1 MNKLTKYACILTT
14 LAGAVACSDGKKAQ
28 GDYAIIPLPQEVA
41 TQGSAPFLLKPST
54 PISYQEG
61 DAEMEQTA
69 RFLASYVKE
78 ATGYEP
84 KVITGNADKGIHL
97 SIASDIRNPEGYR
110 LLVSENGIEI
120 AGASNAGI
128 FYGVQ
133 TLRKSIPAVA
143 EGMDIELP
151 AASINDYPRFPYRGM
166 HLDVSRHFFP
176 VDSVK
181 KFIDI
186 LALHNMNRFHWHLTD
201 DQGWRIEIKKYPEL
215 TQIGAQRKET
225 VIGRNSGKYDGKPYG
240 EGMFY
245 TQDEIRDVIAYAQE
259 RFITI
264 IPEIDL
270 PGHQLAAITTYPDL
284 GCTGGPYE
292 VWTQWGVSDDVIC
305 AGNEKAMT
313 FLEDVLGEVI
323 DLFPSEYIHVG
334 GDEAGKSAWKKCPKC
349 QALMKEKG
357 MKNVDELQSYMI
369 HRAEEFLNSKD
380 RKLIGWDEI
389 LEGGLAPEATVMSW
403 RGEDGGIKSARMG
416 HDVVMTP
423 GNYMYLDFYQADPK
437 TQPYAIGGYTP
448 IKKVYSY
455 DPVPADSL
463 TAEEC
468 RHILGVQANTWTEY
482 IQTPEHL
489 EYMMFPRALAVA
501 EIGWTPQEL
510 RTWED
515 FKPRMNAH
523 ISKLQGMGIR
533 TFTLSDELEVTM
545 QVDTAGREI
554 EVILDAEK
562 YPAEIRYTTD
572 GSVPVASSA
581 LYAGPITV
589 QDSAHIKA
597 AIFRDGV
604 LQGTPTEKKVDYHR
618 AINKPI
624 HYNSKLYEGYMA
636 GGTNALLDGYRGG
649 LTYLDGRWQGYLD
662 DLDCVIDMEE
672 DTDIHKVSIR
682 FMQLIGPGVFQP
694 GQVELLTS
702 EDGENFISRGI
713 VPTTVPA
720 DDPDLLFQEYTF
732 DGNWKTRYIRLKAPR
747 ANPGFIF
754 ADEIVVW

>member
-1 MNKLTKYACILTT
+1 MNSLSKLALVLTFCT
-14 LAGAVACSDGKKAQ
+14 GMIACSGGKAVK
-28 GDYAIIPLPQEVA
+28 GDYGVVPLPQEV
-41 TQGSAPFLLKPST
+41 TLTNGNPFVLSPST
-54 PISYQEG
+54 KIFYPEG
-61 DAEMEQTA
+61 NDKMKKNAE
-69 RFLASYVKE
+69 FLASYIKE
-78 ATGYEP
+78 ITGYELATA
-84 KVITGNADKGIHL
+84 TGQPGKGISL
-97 SIASDIRNPEGYR
+97 VIDQSIQNPEGYQ
-110 LLVSENGIEI
+110 LTVSDNGIRI
-120 AGASNAGI
+120 AGSTDAGV
-128 FYGVQ
+128 FYGIQ
-133 TLRKSIPAVA
+133 TLRKSIPATA
-143 EGMDIELP
+143 QGMNVELP
-151 AASINDYPRFPYRGM
+151 AATINDYPRFAYRGM
-166 HLDVSRHFFP
+166 MLDVSRHFFP

-181 KFIDI
+181 TYLDI
-186 LALHNMNRFHWHLTD
+186 LALHNQNTFHWHLSD

-215 TQIGAQRKET
+215 TQIGSKRKET
-225 VIGRNSGKYDGKPYG
+225 VIGHNSGTYDGKEYG
-240 EGMFY
+240 GFY
-245 TQDEIRDVIAYAQE
+245 TQDQIRDVINYAAE
-259 RFITI
+259 RHITI
-264 IPEIDL
+264 IPEIDM
-270 PGHQLAAITTYPDL
+270 PGHQLAALATYPEL
-284 GCTGGPYE
+284 GCTGGPYD
-292 VWTQWGVSDDVIC
+292 VWGQWGVADDVIC
-305 AGNEKAMT
+305 AGNEKSMQ
-313 FLEDVLGEVI
+313 FLEDVLSEVI

-349 QALMKEKG
+349 QALMTEKG
-357 MKNVDELQSYMI
+357 MKSVDELQSYMI

-380 RKLIGWDEI
+380 RRLIGWDEI

-403 RGEDGGIKSARMG
+403 RGEDGGIKAARMG

-463 TAEEC
+463 TVEEC

-545 QVDTAGREI
+545 QVDTADRKI

-672 DTDIHKVSIR
+672 ETDIHKVSIR

>member
-1 MNKLTKYACILTT
+1 MLLPKQSRNYVTGLLLLI
-14 LAGAVACSDGKKAQ
+14 ACSPEEVRQ
-28 GDYAIIPLPQEVA
+28 VNLIP
-41 TQGSAPFLLKPST
+41 KP
-54 PISYQEG
+54 
-61 DAEMEQTA
+61 EQMTMTGGT
-69 RFLASYVKE
+69 FTVDSLALFGGQSSRNIKTVIDE
-78 ATGYEP
+78 AWSG
-84 KVITGNADKGIHL
+84 
-97 SIASDIRNPEGYR
+97 NPEGYQ
-110 LLVSENGIEI
+110 LDVTPGGIDLR
-120 AGASNAGI
+120 AGSPDGL
-128 FYGVQ
+128 FYGMQ
-133 TLRKSIPAVA
+133 TLRQLYAGGEVPCVSIR
-143 EGMDIELP
+143 D
-151 AASINDYPRFPYRGM
+151 NPRFGYRGL
-166 HLDVSRHFFP
+166 HLDVSRHFFSKEE
-176 VDSVK
+176 VMKLLDVMSFYK
-181 KFIDI
+181 
-186 LALHNMNRFHWHLTD
+186 LNTLHMHLTD
-201 DQGWRIEIKKYPEL
+201 AGGWRIEIDKYPKL
-215 TQIGAQRKET
+215 TSETAFRTESDWRKWWDGRDRKYLPEGTPGAYGGYYTKED
-225 VIGRNSGKYDGKPYG
+225 IR
-240 EGMFY
+240 
-245 TQDEIRDVIAYAQE
+245 EIVKHAASKHIN
-259 RFITI
+259 I
-264 IPEIDL
+264 IPEIEF
-270 PGHQLAAITTYPDL
+270 PGHSEEVLMAYPEL
-284 GCTGGPYE
+284 SCSGKPY
-292 VWTQWGVSDDVIC
+292 QNGDFCI
-305 AGNEKAMT
+305 GNEKSFT
-313 FLEDVLGEVI
+313 FMEDVLAEVI

-349 QALMKEKG
+349 QALMKKNG
-357 MKNVDELQSYMI
+357 MKSVDELQSYMI

-380 RKLIGWDEI
+380 RRLIGWDEI

-403 RGEDGGIKSARMG
+403 RGEDGGIKAARMG

-455 DPVPADSL
+455 NPVPADSL

-468 RHILGVQANTWTEY
+468 QHILGVQANTWTEY

-515 FKPRMNAH
+515 FKLRMNAH

-545 QVDTAGREI
+545 QVDTAGRKI

-672 DTDIHKVSIR
+672 ETDIHKVSIR

-732 DGNWKTRYIRLKAPR
+732 DGNWKARYVRLKAPR

>member
-1 MNKLTKYACILTT
+1 MLLPKQSHYCVTGL
-14 LAGAVACSDGKKAQ
+14 AVACSLLLVACSPKEVQ
-28 GDYAIIPLPQEVA
+28 QVNLIPKPERMTMTGGTFRVDSLALFGGRSSQSVKTVIDDA
-41 TQGSAPFLLKPST
+41 WSGS
-54 PISYQEG
+54 
-61 DAEMEQTA
+61 
-69 RFLASYVKE
+69 
-78 ATGYEP
+78 
-84 KVITGNADKGIHL
+84 
-97 SIASDIRNPEGYR
+97 PEGYQ
-110 LLVSENGIEI
+110 LDVTPKGIDLR
-120 AGASNAGI
+120 AGSSDGL
-128 FYGVQ
+128 FYGMQ
-133 TLRKSIPAVA
+133 TLRQLYSGGEVPCVSIQ
-143 EGMDIELP
+143 D
-151 AASINDYPRFPYRGM
+151 NPRFGYRGL
-166 HLDVSRHFFP
+166 HLDVSRHFFSKEE
-176 VDSVK
+176 VMKLLDVMSFYK
-181 KFIDI
+181 
-186 LALHNMNRFHWHLTD
+186 LNTLHMHLTD
-201 DQGWRIEIKKYPEL
+201 AGGWRIEIDKYPKL
-215 TQIGAQRKET
+215 TSETAFRTESDWRKWWDGRDRKYLPEGTPGAYGGYYAKED
-225 VIGRNSGKYDGKPYG
+225 IR
-240 EGMFY
+240 
-245 TQDEIRDVIAYAQE
+245 EIVKHAASKHIN
-259 RFITI
+259 I
-264 IPEIDL
+264 IPEIEF
-270 PGHQLAAITTYPDL
+270 PGHSEEVLMAYPEL
-284 GCTGGPYE
+284 SCSGKPYLN
-292 VWTQWGVSDDVIC
+292 GDFCI
-305 AGNEKAMT
+305 GNEQSFAFM
-313 FLEDVLGEVI
+313 EDVLAEVI
-323 DLFPSEYIHVG
+323 DLFPSEYIHIG
-334 GDEAGKSAWKKCPKC
+334 GDEAGKSAWKTCPKC
-349 QALMKEKG
+349 QGLMKKNG
-357 MKNVDELQSYMI
+357 MKSVDELQSYMI
-369 HRAEEFLNSKD
+369 HRAEEFLISKD

-455 DPVPADSL
+455 DPIPADSL

-523 ISKLQGMGIR
+523 ISRLQGMGVR

-545 QVDTAGREI
+545 QVDTAGRKI

-572 GSVPVASSA
+572 GSVPVASSV
-581 LYAGPITV
+581 LYTGPIVV

-597 AIFRDGV
+597 AIFRAGV

-636 GGTNALLDGYRGG
+636 GGMNALLDGYRGG

-662 DLDCVIDMEE
+662 NLDCVIDMEGE
-672 DTDIHKVSIR
+672 TDIHKVSIR

-702 EDGENFISRGI
+702 EDGENFISCGI
-713 VPTTVPA
+713 VPTTIPS
-720 DDPDLLFQEYTF
+720 DDPNLLFQEYTF
-732 DGNWKTRYIRLKAPR
+732 NGNWKARYVRLKAPR

>member
-1 MNKLTKYACILTT
+1 MLLPKQSRNYVTG
-14 LAGAVACSDGKKAQ
+14 LAAACSLLLIACSSEEVRQ
-28 GDYAIIPLPQEVA
+28 VNLIP
-41 TQGSAPFLLKPST
+41 KP
-54 PISYQEG
+54 
-61 DAEMEQTA
+61 EQMTMTGGT
-69 RFLASYVKE
+69 FTVDSLALFGGQSSRNIKTVIDE
-78 ATGYEP
+78 AWSG
-84 KVITGNADKGIHL
+84 
-97 SIASDIRNPEGYR
+97 NPEGYQ
-110 LLVSENGIEI
+110 LDVTPGGIDLR
-120 AGASNAGI
+120 AGSPDGL
-128 FYGVQ
+128 FYGMQ
-133 TLRKSIPAVA
+133 TLRQLYAGGEVPCVSIR
-143 EGMDIELP
+143 D
-151 AASINDYPRFPYRGM
+151 NPRFGYRGL
-166 HLDVSRHFFP
+166 HLDVSRHFFSKEE
-176 VDSVK
+176 VMKLLDVMSFYK
-181 KFIDI
+181 
-186 LALHNMNRFHWHLTD
+186 LNTLHMHLTD
-201 DQGWRIEIKKYPEL
+201 AGGWRIEIDKYPKL
-215 TQIGAQRKET
+215 TSETAFRTESDWRKWWDGRDRKYLPEGTPGAYGGYYTKED
-225 VIGRNSGKYDGKPYG
+225 IR
-240 EGMFY
+240 
-245 TQDEIRDVIAYAQE
+245 EIVKHAASKHIN
-259 RFITI
+259 I
-264 IPEIDL
+264 IPEIEF
-270 PGHQLAAITTYPDL
+270 PGHSEEVLMAYPEL
-284 GCTGGPYE
+284 SCSGKPY
-292 VWTQWGVSDDVIC
+292 QNGDFCI
-305 AGNEKAMT
+305 GNEKSFT
-313 FLEDVLGEVI
+313 FMEDVLAEVI

-357 MKNVDELQSYMI
+357 MKSVDELQSYMI
-369 HRAEEFLNSKD
+369 HRAEEFLISKE

-501 EIGWTPQEL
+501 EIGWTSQEL

-672 DTDIHKVSIR
+672 ETDIHKVSIR

>member
-1 MNKLTKYACILTT
+1 MLLPKQSRNYVTG
-14 LAGAVACSDGKKAQ
+14 LAAACSLLLIACSSEEVRQ
-28 GDYAIIPLPQEVA
+28 VNLIP
-41 TQGSAPFLLKPST
+41 KP
-54 PISYQEG
+54 
-61 DAEMEQTA
+61 EQMTMTGGT
-69 RFLASYVKE
+69 FTVDSLALFGGQSSRNIKTVIDE
-78 ATGYEP
+78 AWSG
-84 KVITGNADKGIHL
+84 
-97 SIASDIRNPEGYR
+97 NPEGYQ
-110 LLVSENGIEI
+110 LDVTPGGIDLR
-120 AGASNAGI
+120 AGSPDGL
-128 FYGVQ
+128 FYGMQ
-133 TLRKSIPAVA
+133 TLRQLYAGGEVPCVSIR
-143 EGMDIELP
+143 D
-151 AASINDYPRFPYRGM
+151 NPRFGYRGL
-166 HLDVSRHFFP
+166 HLDVSRHFFSKEE
-176 VDSVK
+176 VMKLLDVMSFYK
-181 KFIDI
+181 
-186 LALHNMNRFHWHLTD
+186 LNTLHMHLTD
-201 DQGWRIEIKKYPEL
+201 AGGWRIEIDKYPKL
-215 TQIGAQRKET
+215 TSETAFRTESDWRKWWDGRDRKYLPEGTPGAYGGYYTKED
-225 VIGRNSGKYDGKPYG
+225 IR
-240 EGMFY
+240 
-245 TQDEIRDVIAYAQE
+245 EIVKHAASKHIN
-259 RFITI
+259 I
-264 IPEIDL
+264 IPEIEF
-270 PGHQLAAITTYPDL
+270 PGHSEEVLMAYPEL
-284 GCTGGPYE
+284 SCSGKPY
-292 VWTQWGVSDDVIC
+292 QNGDFCI
-305 AGNEKAMT
+305 GNEKSFT
-313 FLEDVLGEVI
+313 FMEDVLAEVI

-349 QALMKEKG
+349 QALMTEKG
-357 MKNVDELQSYMI
+357 MKSVDELQSYMI

-380 RKLIGWDEI
+380 RRLIGWDEI

-403 RGEDGGIKSARMG
+403 RGEDGGIKAARMG

-463 TAEEC
+463 TVEEC

-624 HYNSKLYEGYMA
+624 HYNSKIYEGYMA

-672 DTDIHKVSIR
+672 ETDIHKVSIR

>member
-1 MNKLTKYACILTT
+1 MNSLSKLALV
-14 LAGAVACSDGKKAQ
+14 LAFCAGMIACSGGKAVK
-28 GDYAIIPLPQEVA
+28 GDYGVVPLPQEV
-41 TQGSAPFLLKPST
+41 TLTNGAPFVLSPST
-54 PISYQEG
+54 KISYPEG
-61 DAEMEQTA
+61 NDKMKRNA
-69 RFLASYVKE
+69 RFLASYIQE
-78 ATGYEP
+78 ITGYELATA
-84 KVITGNADKGIHL
+84 TGQPGKGISL
-97 SIASDIRNPEGYR
+97 VIDQSIQNPEGYQ
-110 LLVSENGIEI
+110 LSVSDNGIRI
-120 AGASNAGI
+120 AGSTDAGV
-128 FYGVQ
+128 FYGIQ
-133 TLRKSIPAVA
+133 TLRKSIPATA
-143 EGMDIELP
+143 QGMNVELP
-151 AASINDYPRFPYRGM
+151 AATINDYPRFAYRGM
-166 HLDVSRHFFP
+166 MLDVSRHFFP

-181 KFIDI
+181 TYLDI
-186 LALHNMNRFHWHLTD
+186 LALHNQNTFHWHLSD

-215 TQIGAQRKET
+215 TQIGSKRKET
-225 VIGRNSGKYDGKPYG
+225 VIGHNSGTYDGKEYG
-240 EGMFY
+240 GFY
-245 TQDEIRDVIAYAQE
+245 TQDQIRDVIDYAAE
-259 RFITI
+259 RHITI
-264 IPEIDL
+264 IPEIDM
-270 PGHQLAAITTYPDL
+270 PGHQLAALATYPEL
-284 GCTGGPYE
+284 GCTGGPYD
-292 VWTQWGVSDDVIC
+292 VWGQWGVADDVIC
-305 AGNEKAMT
+305 AGNEKSMQ
-313 FLEDVLGEVI
+313 FLEDVLSEVI

-448 IKKVYSY
+448 IKRAYSY
-455 DPVPADSL
+455 NPVPVDSL
-463 TAEEC
+463 TAEESK
-468 RHILGVQANTWTEY
+468 HILGVQANTWTEY
-482 IQTPEHL
+482 IKDEKHL

-501 EIGWTPQEL
+501 EIGWTPQED
-510 RTWED
+510 RSWED
-515 FKPRMNAH
+515 FKPRMNAN
-523 ISKLQGMGIR
+523 IPVLQRMGIN
-533 TFTLSDELEVTM
+533 TFTLSDEIETTM
-545 QVDTAGREI
+545 EVDTLRREI
-554 EVILDAEK
+554 KVMLDAEK

-572 GSVPVASSA
+572 GSIPAASSRV
-581 LYAGPITV
+581 YNGPIV
-589 QDSAHIKA
+589 VKDSADIKA
-597 AIFRDGV
+597 AIFRDGQ

-618 AINKPI
+618 GINKPI

-713 VPTTVPA
+713 VPTTVTA

-732 DGNWKTRYIRLKAPR
+732 DGNWKARYVRLKAPR

>member
-1 MNKLTKYACILTT
+1 MLLPKQSRNYVTG
-14 LAGAVACSDGKKAQ
+14 LAAACSLLLIACSPEEVRQ
-28 GDYAIIPLPQEVA
+28 VNLIP
-41 TQGSAPFLLKPST
+41 KP
-54 PISYQEG
+54 
-61 DAEMEQTA
+61 EQMTMTGGT
-69 RFLASYVKE
+69 FTVDSLALFGGQSSRNIKTVIDE
-78 ATGYEP
+78 AWSG
-84 KVITGNADKGIHL
+84 
-97 SIASDIRNPEGYR
+97 NPEGYQ
-110 LLVSENGIEI
+110 LDVTPGGIDLR
-120 AGASNAGI
+120 AGSPDGL
-128 FYGVQ
+128 FYGMQ
-133 TLRKSIPAVA
+133 TLRQLYAGGEVPCVSIR
-143 EGMDIELP
+143 D
-151 AASINDYPRFPYRGM
+151 NPRFGYRGL
-166 HLDVSRHFFP
+166 HLDVSRHFFSKEE
-176 VDSVK
+176 VMKLLDVMSFYK
-181 KFIDI
+181 
-186 LALHNMNRFHWHLTD
+186 LNTLHMHLTD
-201 DQGWRIEIKKYPEL
+201 AGGWRIEIDKYPKL
-215 TQIGAQRKET
+215 TSETAFRTESDWRKWWDGRDRKYLPEGTPGAYGGYYTKED
-225 VIGRNSGKYDGKPYG
+225 IR
-240 EGMFY
+240 
-245 TQDEIRDVIAYAQE
+245 EIVKHAASKHIN
-259 RFITI
+259 I
-264 IPEIDL
+264 IPEIEF
-270 PGHQLAAITTYPDL
+270 PGHSEEVLMAYPEL
-284 GCTGGPYE
+284 SCSGKPY
-292 VWTQWGVSDDVIC
+292 QNGDFCI
-305 AGNEKAMT
+305 GNELSFT
-313 FLEDVLGEVI
+313 FMEDVLAEVI

-416 HDVVMTP
+416 HGVVMTP

-463 TAEEC
+463 TVEEC

-501 EIGWTPQEL
+501 EIGWTSQEL

-604 LQGTPTEKKVDYHR
+604 LQGTRTEKKVDYHR

-672 DTDIHKVSIR
+672 ETDIHKVSIR

>member
-1 MNKLTKYACILTT
+1 MLLPKQSYNCVTGL
-14 LAGAVACSDGKKAQ
+14 AVACSLLLVACSPKEVQ
-28 GDYAIIPLPQEVA
+28 QVNLIPKPERMTMTGGTFRVDSLALFGGRSSQSVKTVIDDA
-41 TQGSAPFLLKPST
+41 WSGS
-54 PISYQEG
+54 
-61 DAEMEQTA
+61 
-69 RFLASYVKE
+69 
-78 ATGYEP
+78 
-84 KVITGNADKGIHL
+84 
-97 SIASDIRNPEGYR
+97 PEGYQ
-110 LLVSENGIEI
+110 LDVTPKGIDLR
-120 AGASNAGI
+120 AGSSDGL
-128 FYGVQ
+128 FYGMQ
-133 TLRKSIPAVA
+133 TLRQLYSGGEVPCVSIQ
-143 EGMDIELP
+143 D
-151 AASINDYPRFPYRGM
+151 NPRFGYRGL
-166 HLDVSRHFFP
+166 HLDVSRHFFSKEE
-176 VDSVK
+176 VMKLLDMMSFYK
-181 KFIDI
+181 
-186 LALHNMNRFHWHLTD
+186 LNTLHMHLTD
-201 DQGWRIEIKKYPEL
+201 AGGWRIEIDKYPKL
-215 TQIGAQRKET
+215 TSETAFRTESDWRKWWDGRDRKYLPEGTPGAYGGYYTKED
-225 VIGRNSGKYDGKPYG
+225 IR
-240 EGMFY
+240 
-245 TQDEIRDVIAYAQE
+245 EIVKHAASKHIN
-259 RFITI
+259 I
-264 IPEIDL
+264 IPEIEF
-270 PGHQLAAITTYPDL
+270 PGHSEEVLMAYPEL
-284 GCTGGPYE
+284 SCSGKPYLN
-292 VWTQWGVSDDVIC
+292 GDFCI
-305 AGNEKAMT
+305 GNEQSFAFM
-313 FLEDVLGEVI
+313 EDVLAEVI
-323 DLFPSEYIHVG
+323 DLFPSEYIHIG
-334 GDEAGKSAWKKCPKC
+334 GDEAGKSAWKTCPKC
-349 QALMKEKG
+349 QVLMKKNG
-357 MKNVDELQSYMI
+357 MKSVDELQSYMI
-369 HRAEEFLNSKD
+369 HRAEEFLISKD

-416 HDVVMTP
+416 HDVVMMP

-455 DPVPADSL
+455 DPIPADSL

-523 ISKLQGMGIR
+523 ISRLQGMGVR

-545 QVDTAGREI
+545 QVDTAGRKI

-572 GSVPVASSA
+572 GSVPVASSV
-581 LYAGPITV
+581 LYTGPIVV

-597 AIFRDGV
+597 AIFRAGV

-636 GGTNALLDGYRGG
+636 GGMNALLDGYRGG

-662 DLDCVIDMEE
+662 NLDCVIDMEGE
-672 DTDIHKVSIR
+672 ADIHKVSIR

-702 EDGENFISRGI
+702 EDGENFISCGI
-713 VPTTVPA
+713 VPTTILS
-720 DDPDLLFQEYTF
+720 DDPNLLFQEYTF
-732 DGNWKTRYIRLKAPR
+732 NGNWKARYVRLKAPR

>member
-1 MNKLTKYACILTT
+1 MLLPKQSRNYVTG
-14 LAGAVACSDGKKAQ
+14 LAAACSLLLIACSPEEVRQ
-28 GDYAIIPLPQEVA
+28 VNLIP
-41 TQGSAPFLLKPST
+41 KP
-54 PISYQEG
+54 
-61 DAEMEQTA
+61 EQMTMTGGT
-69 RFLASYVKE
+69 FTVDSLALFGGQSSRNIKTVIDE
-78 ATGYEP
+78 AWSG
-84 KVITGNADKGIHL
+84 
-97 SIASDIRNPEGYR
+97 NPEGYQ
-110 LLVSENGIEI
+110 LDVTPGGIDLR
-120 AGASNAGI
+120 AGSPDGL
-128 FYGVQ
+128 FYGMQ
-133 TLRKSIPAVA
+133 TLRQLYAGGEVPCVSIR
-143 EGMDIELP
+143 D
-151 AASINDYPRFPYRGM
+151 NPRFGYRGL
-166 HLDVSRHFFP
+166 HLDVSRHFFSKEE
-176 VDSVK
+176 VMKLLDVMSFYK
-181 KFIDI
+181 
-186 LALHNMNRFHWHLTD
+186 LNTLHMHLTD
-201 DQGWRIEIKKYPEL
+201 AGGWRIEIDKYPKL
-215 TQIGAQRKET
+215 TSETAFRTESDWRKWWDGRDRKYLPEGTPGAYGGYYTKED
-225 VIGRNSGKYDGKPYG
+225 IR
-240 EGMFY
+240 
-245 TQDEIRDVIAYAQE
+245 EIVKHAASKHIN
-259 RFITI
+259 I
-264 IPEIDL
+264 IPEIEF
-270 PGHQLAAITTYPDL
+270 PGHSEEVLMAYPEL
-284 GCTGGPYE
+284 SCSGKPY
-292 VWTQWGVSDDVIC
+292 QNGDFCI
-305 AGNEKAMT
+305 GNELSFT
-313 FLEDVLGEVI
+313 FMEDVLAEVI

-463 TAEEC
+463 TVEEC

-501 EIGWTPQEL
+501 EIGWTSQEL

-624 HYNSKLYEGYMA
+624 HYNSTLYEGYMA

-672 DTDIHKVSIR
+672 ETDIHKVSIR

>member
-1 MNKLTKYACILTT
+1 MLLPKQSRNCVTG
-14 LAGAVACSDGKKAQ
+14 LAAACSLLLIACSPEEVRQ
-28 GDYAIIPLPQEVA
+28 VNLIP
-41 TQGSAPFLLKPST
+41 KP
-54 PISYQEG
+54 
-61 DAEMEQTA
+61 EQMTMTGGT
-69 RFLASYVKE
+69 FTVDSLALFGGQSSRNIKTVIDE
-78 ATGYEP
+78 AWSG
-84 KVITGNADKGIHL
+84 
-97 SIASDIRNPEGYR
+97 NPEGYQ
-110 LLVSENGIEI
+110 LDVTPGGIDLR
-120 AGASNAGI
+120 AGSPDGL
-128 FYGVQ
+128 FYGMQ
-133 TLRKSIPAVA
+133 TLRQLYAGGEVPCVSIR
-143 EGMDIELP
+143 D
-151 AASINDYPRFPYRGM
+151 NPRFGYRGL
-166 HLDVSRHFFP
+166 HLDVSRHFFSKEE
-176 VDSVK
+176 VMKLLDVMSFYK
-181 KFIDI
+181 
-186 LALHNMNRFHWHLTD
+186 LNTLHMHLTD
-201 DQGWRIEIKKYPEL
+201 AGGWRIEIDKYPKL
-215 TQIGAQRKET
+215 TSETAFRTESDWRKWWDGRDRKYLPEGTPGAYGGYYTKED
-225 VIGRNSGKYDGKPYG
+225 IR
-240 EGMFY
+240 
-245 TQDEIRDVIAYAQE
+245 EIVKHAASKHIN
-259 RFITI
+259 I
-264 IPEIDL
+264 IPEIEF
-270 PGHQLAAITTYPDL
+270 PGHSEEVLMAYPEL
-284 GCTGGPYE
+284 SCSGKPY
-292 VWTQWGVSDDVIC
+292 QNGDFCI
-305 AGNEKAMT
+305 GNELSFT
-313 FLEDVLGEVI
+313 FMEDVLAEGI

-463 TAEEC
+463 TVEEC

-501 EIGWTPQEL
+501 EIGWTSQEL

-672 DTDIHKVSIR
+672 ETDIHKVSIR

>member
-1 MNKLTKYACILTT
+1 MLLPKQSRNYVTG
-14 LAGAVACSDGKKAQ
+14 LAAACSLLLIACSPEEVRQ
-28 GDYAIIPLPQEVA
+28 VNLIP
-41 TQGSAPFLLKPST
+41 KP
-54 PISYQEG
+54 
-61 DAEMEQTA
+61 EQMTMTGGT
-69 RFLASYVKE
+69 FTVDSLALFGGQSSRNIKTVIDE
-78 ATGYEP
+78 AWSG
-84 KVITGNADKGIHL
+84 
-97 SIASDIRNPEGYR
+97 NPEGYQ
-110 LLVSENGIEI
+110 LDVTPGGIDLR
-120 AGASNAGI
+120 AGSPDGL
-128 FYGVQ
+128 FYGMQ
-133 TLRKSIPAVA
+133 TLRQLYAGGEVPCVSIR
-143 EGMDIELP
+143 D
-151 AASINDYPRFPYRGM
+151 NPRFGYRGL
-166 HLDVSRHFFP
+166 HLDVSRHFFSKEE
-176 VDSVK
+176 VMKLLDVMSFYK
-181 KFIDI
+181 
-186 LALHNMNRFHWHLTD
+186 LNTLHMHLTD
-201 DQGWRIEIKKYPEL
+201 AGGWRIEIDKYPKL
-215 TQIGAQRKET
+215 TSETAFRTESDWRKWWDGRDRKYLPEGTPGAYGGYYTKED
-225 VIGRNSGKYDGKPYG
+225 IR
-240 EGMFY
+240 
-245 TQDEIRDVIAYAQE
+245 EIVKHAASKHIN
-259 RFITI
+259 I
-264 IPEIDL
+264 IPEIEF
-270 PGHQLAAITTYPDL
+270 PGHSEEVLMAYPEL
-284 GCTGGPYE
+284 SCSGKPY
-292 VWTQWGVSDDVIC
+292 QNGDFCI
-305 AGNEKAMT
+305 GNEKSFT
-313 FLEDVLGEVI
+313 FMEDVLAEVI

-349 QALMKEKG
+349 QALMTEKG
-357 MKNVDELQSYMI
+357 MKSVDELQSYMI

-380 RKLIGWDEI
+380 RRLIGWDEI

-403 RGEDGGIKSARMG
+403 RGEDGGIKAARMG

-463 TAEEC
+463 TVEEC

-672 DTDIHKVSIR
+672 ETDIHKVSIR

>member
-1 MNKLTKYACILTT
+1 MLLPKQSRNCVTG
-14 LAGAVACSDGKKAQ
+14 LAAACSLLLIACSPEEVRQ
-28 GDYAIIPLPQEVA
+28 VNLIP
-41 TQGSAPFLLKPST
+41 KP
-54 PISYQEG
+54 
-61 DAEMEQTA
+61 EQMTMTGGT
-69 RFLASYVKE
+69 FTVDSLALFGGQSSRNIKTVIDE
-78 ATGYEP
+78 AWSG
-84 KVITGNADKGIHL
+84 
-97 SIASDIRNPEGYR
+97 NPEGYQ
-110 LLVSENGIEI
+110 LDVTPGGIDLR
-120 AGASNAGI
+120 AGSPDGL
-128 FYGVQ
+128 FYGMQ
-133 TLRKSIPAVA
+133 TLRQLYAGGEVPCVSIR
-143 EGMDIELP
+143 D
-151 AASINDYPRFPYRGM
+151 NPRFGYRGL
-166 HLDVSRHFFP
+166 HLDVSRHFFSKEE
-176 VDSVK
+176 VMKLLDVMSFYK
-181 KFIDI
+181 
-186 LALHNMNRFHWHLTD
+186 LNTLHMHLTD
-201 DQGWRIEIKKYPEL
+201 AGGWRIEIDKYPKL
-215 TQIGAQRKET
+215 TSETAFRTESDWRKWWDGRDRKYLPEGTPGAYGGYYTKED
-225 VIGRNSGKYDGKPYG
+225 IR
-240 EGMFY
+240 
-245 TQDEIRDVIAYAQE
+245 EIVKHAASKHIN
-259 RFITI
+259 I
-264 IPEIDL
+264 IPEIEF
-270 PGHQLAAITTYPDL
+270 PGHSEEVLMAYPEL
-284 GCTGGPYE
+284 SCSGKPY
-292 VWTQWGVSDDVIC
+292 QNGDFCI
-305 AGNEKAMT
+305 GNELSFT
-313 FLEDVLGEVI
+313 FMEDVLAEVI

-463 TAEEC
+463 TVEEC

-501 EIGWTPQEL
+501 EIGWTSQEL

-604 LQGTPTEKKVDYHR
+604 LQGTRTEKKVDYHR

-672 DTDIHKVSIR
+672 ETDIHKVSIR

>member
-1 MNKLTKYACILTT
+1 MLLPKQSRNYVTG
-14 LAGAVACSDGKKAQ
+14 LAAACSLLLIACSPEEVRQ
-28 GDYAIIPLPQEVA
+28 VNLIP
-41 TQGSAPFLLKPST
+41 KP
-54 PISYQEG
+54 
-61 DAEMEQTA
+61 EQMTMTGGT
-69 RFLASYVKE
+69 FTVDSLALFGGQSSRNIKTVIDE
-78 ATGYEP
+78 AWSG
-84 KVITGNADKGIHL
+84 
-97 SIASDIRNPEGYR
+97 NPEGYQ
-110 LLVSENGIEI
+110 LDVTPGGIDLR
-120 AGASNAGI
+120 AGSPDGL
-128 FYGVQ
+128 FYGMQ
-133 TLRKSIPAVA
+133 TLRQLYAGGEVPCVSIR
-143 EGMDIELP
+143 D
-151 AASINDYPRFPYRGM
+151 NPRFGYRGL
-166 HLDVSRHFFP
+166 HLDVSRHFFSKEE
-176 VDSVK
+176 VMKLLDVMSFYK
-181 KFIDI
+181 
-186 LALHNMNRFHWHLTD
+186 LNTLHMHLTD
-201 DQGWRIEIKKYPEL
+201 AGGWRIEIDKYPKL
-215 TQIGAQRKET
+215 TSETAFRTESDWRKWWDGRDRKYLPEGTPGAYGGYYTKED
-225 VIGRNSGKYDGKPYG
+225 IR
-240 EGMFY
+240 
-245 TQDEIRDVIAYAQE
+245 EIVKHAASKHIN
-259 RFITI
+259 I
-264 IPEIDL
+264 IPEIEF
-270 PGHQLAAITTYPDL
+270 PGHSEEVLMAYPEL
-284 GCTGGPYE
+284 SCSGKPY
-292 VWTQWGVSDDVIC
+292 QNGDFCI
-305 AGNEKAMT
+305 GNELSFT
-313 FLEDVLGEVI
+313 FMEDVLAEVI

-463 TAEEC
+463 TVEEC

-501 EIGWTPQEL
+501 EIGWTSQEL

-562 YPAEIRYTTD
+562 YPAEIRYATD

-672 DTDIHKVSIR
+672 ETDIHKVSIR

>member
-1 MNKLTKYACILTT
+1 MLLPKQSHNCVTGL
-14 LAGAVACSDGKKAQ
+14 AVACSLLLVACSPKEVQ
-28 GDYAIIPLPQEVA
+28 QVNLIPKPERMTMTGGTFRVDSLALFGGRSSQSVKTVIDDA
-41 TQGSAPFLLKPST
+41 WSGS
-54 PISYQEG
+54 
-61 DAEMEQTA
+61 
-69 RFLASYVKE
+69 
-78 ATGYEP
+78 
-84 KVITGNADKGIHL
+84 
-97 SIASDIRNPEGYR
+97 PEGYQ
-110 LLVSENGIEI
+110 LDVTPKGIDLR
-120 AGASNAGI
+120 AGSSDGL
-128 FYGVQ
+128 FYGMQ
-133 TLRKSIPAVA
+133 TLRQLYSGGEVPCVSIQ
-143 EGMDIELP
+143 D
-151 AASINDYPRFPYRGM
+151 NPRFGYRGL
-166 HLDVSRHFFP
+166 HLDVSRHFFSKEE
-176 VDSVK
+176 VMKLLDVMSFYK
-181 KFIDI
+181 
-186 LALHNMNRFHWHLTD
+186 LNTLHMHLTD
-201 DQGWRIEIKKYPEL
+201 AGGWRIEIDKYPKL
-215 TQIGAQRKET
+215 TSETAFRTESDWRKWWDGRDRKYLPEGTPGAYGGYYTKED
-225 VIGRNSGKYDGKPYG
+225 IR
-240 EGMFY
+240 
-245 TQDEIRDVIAYAQE
+245 EIVKHAASKHIN
-259 RFITI
+259 I
-264 IPEIDL
+264 IPEIEF
-270 PGHQLAAITTYPDL
+270 PGHSEEVLMAYPEL
-284 GCTGGPYE
+284 SCSGKPYLN
-292 VWTQWGVSDDVIC
+292 GDFCI
-305 AGNEKAMT
+305 GNEQSFAFM
-313 FLEDVLGEVI
+313 EDVLAEVI
-323 DLFPSEYIHVG
+323 DLFPSEYIHIG
-334 GDEAGKSAWKKCPKC
+334 GDEAGKSAWKTCPKC
-349 QALMKEKG
+349 QGVMKKNG
-357 MKNVDELQSYMI
+357 MKSVDELQSYMI
-369 HRAEEFLNSKD
+369 HRAEEFLISKD

-455 DPVPADSL
+455 DPIPADSL

-523 ISKLQGMGIR
+523 ISRLQGMGVR

>member
-1 MNKLTKYACILTT
+1 MLLPKQSRNYVTG
-14 LAGAVACSDGKKAQ
+14 LAAACSLLLIACSSEEVRQ
-28 GDYAIIPLPQEVA
+28 VNLIP
-41 TQGSAPFLLKPST
+41 KP
-54 PISYQEG
+54 
-61 DAEMEQTA
+61 EQMTMTGGT
-69 RFLASYVKE
+69 FTVDSLALFGGQSSRNIKTVIDE
-78 ATGYEP
+78 AWSG
-84 KVITGNADKGIHL
+84 
-97 SIASDIRNPEGYR
+97 NPEGYQ
-110 LLVSENGIEI
+110 LDVTPGGIDLR
-120 AGASNAGI
+120 AGSPDGL
-128 FYGVQ
+128 FYGMQ
-133 TLRKSIPAVA
+133 TLRQLYAGGEVPCVSIR
-143 EGMDIELP
+143 D
-151 AASINDYPRFPYRGM
+151 NPRFGYRGL
-166 HLDVSRHFFP
+166 HLDVSRHFFSKEE
-176 VDSVK
+176 VMKLLDVMSFYK
-181 KFIDI
+181 
-186 LALHNMNRFHWHLTD
+186 LNTLHMHLTD
-201 DQGWRIEIKKYPEL
+201 AGGWRIEIDKYPKL
-215 TQIGAQRKET
+215 TSETAFRTESDWRKWWDGRDRKYLPEGTPGAYGGYYTKED
-225 VIGRNSGKYDGKPYG
+225 IR
-240 EGMFY
+240 
-245 TQDEIRDVIAYAQE
+245 EIVKHAASKHIN
-259 RFITI
+259 I
-264 IPEIDL
+264 IPEIEF
-270 PGHQLAAITTYPDL
+270 PGHSEEVLMAYPEL
-284 GCTGGPYE
+284 SCSGKPY
-292 VWTQWGVSDDVIC
+292 QNGDFCI
-305 AGNEKAMT
+305 GNEKSFT
-313 FLEDVLGEVI
+313 FMEDVLAEVI

-349 QALMKEKG
+349 QALMTEKG
-357 MKNVDELQSYMI
+357 MKSVDEFQSYMI

-380 RKLIGWDEI
+380 RRLIGWDEI

-403 RGEDGGIKSARMG
+403 RGEDGGIKAARMG

-463 TAEEC
+463 TVEEC

-672 DTDIHKVSIR
+672 ETDIHKVSIR

>member
-1 MNKLTKYACILTT
+1 MLLPKQSRNYVTG
-14 LAGAVACSDGKKAQ
+14 LAAACSLLLIACSPEEVRQ
-28 GDYAIIPLPQEVA
+28 VNLIP
-41 TQGSAPFLLKPST
+41 KP
-54 PISYQEG
+54 
-61 DAEMEQTA
+61 EQMTMTGGT
-69 RFLASYVKE
+69 FTVDSLALFGGQSSRNIKTVIDE
-78 ATGYEP
+78 AWSG
-84 KVITGNADKGIHL
+84 
-97 SIASDIRNPEGYR
+97 NPEGYQ
-110 LLVSENGIEI
+110 LDVTPGGIDLR
-120 AGASNAGI
+120 AGSPDGL
-128 FYGVQ
+128 FYGMQ
-133 TLRKSIPAVA
+133 TLRQLYAGGEVPCVSIR
-143 EGMDIELP
+143 D
-151 AASINDYPRFPYRGM
+151 NPRFGYRGL
-166 HLDVSRHFFP
+166 HLDVSRHFFSKEE
-176 VDSVK
+176 VMKLLDVMSFYK
-181 KFIDI
+181 
-186 LALHNMNRFHWHLTD
+186 LNTLHMHLTD
-201 DQGWRIEIKKYPEL
+201 AGGWRIEIDKYPKL
-215 TQIGAQRKET
+215 TSETAFRTESDWRKWWDGRDRKYLPEGTPGAYGGYYTKED
-225 VIGRNSGKYDGKPYG
+225 IR
-240 EGMFY
+240 
-245 TQDEIRDVIAYAQE
+245 EIVKHAASKHIN
-259 RFITI
+259 I
-264 IPEIDL
+264 IPEIEF
-270 PGHQLAAITTYPDL
+270 PGHSEEVLMAYPEL
-284 GCTGGPYE
+284 SCSGKPY
-292 VWTQWGVSDDVIC
+292 QNGDFCI
-305 AGNEKAMT
+305 GNELSFT
-313 FLEDVLGEVI
+313 FMEDVLAEVI

-455 DPVPADSL
+455 DPVLADSL
-463 TAEEC
+463 TVEEC

-501 EIGWTPQEL
+501 EIGWTSQEL

-672 DTDIHKVSIR
+672 ETDIHKVSIR

>member
-1 MNKLTKYACILTT
+1 MLLPKQSRNYVTG
-14 LAGAVACSDGKKAQ
+14 LAAACSLLLIACSPEEVRQ
-28 GDYAIIPLPQEVA
+28 VNLIP
-41 TQGSAPFLLKPST
+41 KP
-54 PISYQEG
+54 
-61 DAEMEQTA
+61 EQMTMTGGT
-69 RFLASYVKE
+69 FTVDSLALFGGQSSRNIKTVIDE
-78 ATGYEP
+78 AWSG
-84 KVITGNADKGIHL
+84 
-97 SIASDIRNPEGYR
+97 NPEGYQ
-110 LLVSENGIEI
+110 LDVTPGGIDLR
-120 AGASNAGI
+120 AGSPDGL
-128 FYGVQ
+128 FYGMQ
-133 TLRKSIPAVA
+133 TLRQLYAGGEVPCVSIR
-143 EGMDIELP
+143 D
-151 AASINDYPRFPYRGM
+151 NPRFGYRGL
-166 HLDVSRHFFP
+166 HLDVSRHFFSKEE
-176 VDSVK
+176 VMKLLDVMSFYK
-181 KFIDI
+181 
-186 LALHNMNRFHWHLTD
+186 LNTLHMHLTD
-201 DQGWRIEIKKYPEL
+201 AGGWRIEIDKYPKL
-215 TQIGAQRKET
+215 TSETAFRTESDWRKWWDGRDRKYLPEGTPGAYGGYYTKED
-225 VIGRNSGKYDGKPYG
+225 IR
-240 EGMFY
+240 
-245 TQDEIRDVIAYAQE
+245 EIVKHAASKHIN
-259 RFITI
+259 I
-264 IPEIDL
+264 IPEIEF
-270 PGHQLAAITTYPDL
+270 PGHSEEVLMAYPEL
-284 GCTGGPYE
+284 SCSGKPY
-292 VWTQWGVSDDVIC
+292 QNGDFCI
-305 AGNEKAMT
+305 GNELSFT
-313 FLEDVLGEVI
+313 FMEDVLAEVI

-349 QALMKEKG
+349 QALMTEKG
-357 MKNVDELQSYMI
+357 MKSVDELQSYMI

-380 RKLIGWDEI
+380 RRLIGWDEI

-403 RGEDGGIKSARMG
+403 RGEDGGIKAARMG

-463 TAEEC
+463 TVEEC

-501 EIGWTPQEL
+501 EIGWTSQEL

-672 DTDIHKVSIR
+672 ETDIHKVSIR

>member
-1 MNKLTKYACILTT
+1 MLLPKQSRNYVTG
-14 LAGAVACSDGKKAQ
+14 LAAACSLLLIACSPEEVRQ
-28 GDYAIIPLPQEVA
+28 VNLIP
-41 TQGSAPFLLKPST
+41 KP
-54 PISYQEG
+54 
-61 DAEMEQTA
+61 EQMTMTGGT
-69 RFLASYVKE
+69 FTVDSLALFGGQSSRNIKTVIDE
-78 ATGYEP
+78 AWSG
-84 KVITGNADKGIHL
+84 
-97 SIASDIRNPEGYR
+97 NPEGYQ
-110 LLVSENGIEI
+110 LDVTPGGIDLR
-120 AGASNAGI
+120 AGSPDGL
-128 FYGVQ
+128 FYGMQ
-133 TLRKSIPAVA
+133 TLRQLYAGGEVPCVSIR
-143 EGMDIELP
+143 D
-151 AASINDYPRFPYRGM
+151 NPRFGYRGL
-166 HLDVSRHFFP
+166 HLDVSRHFFSKEE
-176 VDSVK
+176 VMKLLDVMSFYK
-181 KFIDI
+181 
-186 LALHNMNRFHWHLTD
+186 LNTLHMHLTD
-201 DQGWRIEIKKYPEL
+201 AGGWRIEIDKYPKL
-215 TQIGAQRKET
+215 TSETAFRTESDWRKWWDGRDRKYLPEGTPGAYGGYYTKED
-225 VIGRNSGKYDGKPYG
+225 IR
-240 EGMFY
+240 
-245 TQDEIRDVIAYAQE
+245 EIVKHAASKHIN
-259 RFITI
+259 I
-264 IPEIDL
+264 IPEIEF
-270 PGHQLAAITTYPDL
+270 PGHSEEVLMAYPEL
-284 GCTGGPYE
+284 SCSGKPY
-292 VWTQWGVSDDVIC
+292 QNGDFCI
-305 AGNEKAMT
+305 GNEKSFT
-313 FLEDVLGEVI
+313 FMEDVLAEVI

-463 TAEEC
+463 TVEEC

-501 EIGWTPQEL
+501 EIGWTSQEL

-672 DTDIHKVSIR
+672 ETDIHKVSIR

>member
-1 MNKLTKYACILTT
+1 MLLPKQSRNYVTG
-14 LAGAVACSDGKKAQ
+14 LAAACSLLLIACSSEEVRQ
-28 GDYAIIPLPQEVA
+28 VNLIP
-41 TQGSAPFLLKPST
+41 KP
-54 PISYQEG
+54 
-61 DAEMEQTA
+61 EQMTMTGGT
-69 RFLASYVKE
+69 FTVDSLALFGGQSSRNIKTVIDE
-78 ATGYEP
+78 AWSG
-84 KVITGNADKGIHL
+84 
-97 SIASDIRNPEGYR
+97 NPEGYQ
-110 LLVSENGIEI
+110 LDVTPGGIDLR
-120 AGASNAGI
+120 AGSPDGL
-128 FYGVQ
+128 FYGMQ
-133 TLRKSIPAVA
+133 TLRQLYAGGEVPCVSIR
-143 EGMDIELP
+143 D
-151 AASINDYPRFPYRGM
+151 NPRFGYRGL
-166 HLDVSRHFFP
+166 HLDVSRHFFSKEE
-176 VDSVK
+176 VMKLLDVMSFYK
-181 KFIDI
+181 
-186 LALHNMNRFHWHLTD
+186 LNTLHMHLTD
-201 DQGWRIEIKKYPEL
+201 AGGWRIEIDKYPKL
-215 TQIGAQRKET
+215 TSETAFRTESDWRKWWDGRDRKYLPEGTPGAYGGYYTKED
-225 VIGRNSGKYDGKPYG
+225 IR
-240 EGMFY
+240 
-245 TQDEIRDVIAYAQE
+245 EIVKHAASKHIN
-259 RFITI
+259 I
-264 IPEIDL
+264 IPEIEF
-270 PGHQLAAITTYPDL
+270 PGHSEEVLMAYPEL
-284 GCTGGPYE
+284 SCSGKPY
-292 VWTQWGVSDDVIC
+292 QNGDFCI
-305 AGNEKAMT
+305 GNEKSFT
-313 FLEDVLGEVI
+313 FMEDVLAEVI

-349 QALMKEKG
+349 QALMTEKG
-357 MKNVDELQSYMI
+357 MKSVDELQSYMI

-380 RKLIGWDEI
+380 RRLIGWEEI

-403 RGEDGGIKSARMG
+403 RGEDGGIKAARMG

-463 TAEEC
+463 TVEEC

-672 DTDIHKVSIR
+672 ETDIHKVSIR

>member
-1 MNKLTKYACILTT
+1 MNSLSKLALVLTFCT
-14 LAGAVACSDGKKAQ
+14 GMIACSGGKAVK
-28 GDYAIIPLPQEVA
+28 GDYGVVPLPQEV
-41 TQGSAPFLLKPST
+41 TLTNGNPFVLSPST
-54 PISYQEG
+54 KIFYPEG
-61 DAEMEQTA
+61 NDKMKKNAE
-69 RFLASYVKE
+69 FLASYIKE
-78 ATGYEP
+78 ITGYELATA
-84 KVITGNADKGIHL
+84 TGQPGKGISL
-97 SIASDIRNPEGYR
+97 VIDQSIQNPEGYQ
-110 LLVSENGIEI
+110 LTVSDNGIRI
-120 AGASNAGI
+120 AGSTDAGV
-128 FYGVQ
+128 FYGIQ
-133 TLRKSIPAVA
+133 TLRKSIPATA
-143 EGMDIELP
+143 QGMNVELP
-151 AASINDYPRFPYRGM
+151 AATINDYPRFAYRGM
-166 HLDVSRHFFP
+166 MLDVSRHFFP

-181 KFIDI
+181 TYLDI
-186 LALHNMNRFHWHLTD
+186 LALHNQNTFHWHLSD

-215 TQIGAQRKET
+215 TQIGSKRKET
-225 VIGRNSGKYDGKPYG
+225 VIGHNSGTYDGKEYG
-240 EGMFY
+240 GFY
-245 TQDEIRDVIAYAQE
+245 TQDQIRDVINYAAE
-259 RFITI
+259 RHITI
-264 IPEIDL
+264 IPEIDM
-270 PGHQLAAITTYPDL
+270 PGHQLAALATYPEL
-284 GCTGGPYE
+284 GCTGGPYD
-292 VWTQWGVSDDVIC
+292 VWGQWGVADDVIC
-305 AGNEKAMT
+305 AGNEKSMQ
-313 FLEDVLGEVI
+313 FLEDVLSEVI

-515 FKPRMNAH
+515 FKPRMNNH
-523 ISKLQGMGIR
+523 ISKLHRMGINA
-533 TFTLSDELEVTM
+533 FTLSDELEVTM
-545 QVDTAGREI
+545 LVDTVEKQI
-554 EVILDAEK
+554 EVVLDAEK

-672 DTDIHKVSIR
+672 ETDIHKVSIR

>member
-1 MNKLTKYACILTT
+1 MLLPKQSRNYVTG
-14 LAGAVACSDGKKAQ
+14 LAAACSLLLIACSPEEVRQ
-28 GDYAIIPLPQEVA
+28 VNLIP
-41 TQGSAPFLLKPST
+41 KP
-54 PISYQEG
+54 
-61 DAEMEQTA
+61 EQMTMTGGT
-69 RFLASYVKE
+69 FTVDSLALFGGQSSRNIKTVIDE
-78 ATGYEP
+78 AWSG
-84 KVITGNADKGIHL
+84 
-97 SIASDIRNPEGYR
+97 NPEGYQ
-110 LLVSENGIEI
+110 LDVTPGGIDLR
-120 AGASNAGI
+120 AGSPDGL
-128 FYGVQ
+128 FYGMQ
-133 TLRKSIPAVA
+133 TLRQLYAGGEVPCVSIR
-143 EGMDIELP
+143 D
-151 AASINDYPRFPYRGM
+151 NPRFGYRGL
-166 HLDVSRHFFP
+166 HLDVSRHFFSKEE
-176 VDSVK
+176 VMKLLDVMSFYK
-181 KFIDI
+181 
-186 LALHNMNRFHWHLTD
+186 LNTLHMHLTD
-201 DQGWRIEIKKYPEL
+201 AGGWRIEIDKYPKL
-215 TQIGAQRKET
+215 TSETAFRTESDWRKWWDGRDRKYLPEGTPGAYGGYYTKED
-225 VIGRNSGKYDGKPYG
+225 IR
-240 EGMFY
+240 
-245 TQDEIRDVIAYAQE
+245 EIVKHAASKHIN
-259 RFITI
+259 I
-264 IPEIDL
+264 IPEIEF
-270 PGHQLAAITTYPDL
+270 PGHSEEVLMAYPEL
-284 GCTGGPYE
+284 SCSGKPY
-292 VWTQWGVSDDVIC
+292 QNGDFCI
-305 AGNEKAMT
+305 GNELSFT
-313 FLEDVLGEVI
+313 FMEDVLAEVI

-416 HDVVMTP
+416 HDVVMTT

-463 TAEEC
+463 TVEEC

-501 EIGWTPQEL
+501 EIGWTSQEL

-672 DTDIHKVSIR
+672 ETDIHKVSIR

>member
-1 MNKLTKYACILTT
+1 MLLPKQSRNYVTG
-14 LAGAVACSDGKKAQ
+14 LAAACSLLLIACSSEEVRQ
-28 GDYAIIPLPQEVA
+28 VNLIP
-41 TQGSAPFLLKPST
+41 KP
-54 PISYQEG
+54 
-61 DAEMEQTA
+61 EQMTMTGGT
-69 RFLASYVKE
+69 FTVDSLALFGGQSSRNIKTVIDE
-78 ATGYEP
+78 AWSG
-84 KVITGNADKGIHL
+84 
-97 SIASDIRNPEGYR
+97 NPEGYQ
-110 LLVSENGIEI
+110 LDVTPGGIDLR
-120 AGASNAGI
+120 AGSPDGL
-128 FYGVQ
+128 FYGMQ
-133 TLRKSIPAVA
+133 TLRQLYAGGEVPCVSIR
-143 EGMDIELP
+143 D
-151 AASINDYPRFPYRGM
+151 NPRLGYRGL
-166 HLDVSRHFFP
+166 HLDVSRHFFSKEE
-176 VDSVK
+176 VMKLLDVMSFYK
-181 KFIDI
+181 
-186 LALHNMNRFHWHLTD
+186 LNTLHMHLTD
-201 DQGWRIEIKKYPEL
+201 AGGWRIEIDKYPKL
-215 TQIGAQRKET
+215 TSETAFRTESDWRKWWDGRDRKYLPEGTPGAYGGYYTKED
-225 VIGRNSGKYDGKPYG
+225 IR
-240 EGMFY
+240 
-245 TQDEIRDVIAYAQE
+245 EIVKHAASKHIN
-259 RFITI
+259 I
-264 IPEIDL
+264 IPEIEF
-270 PGHQLAAITTYPDL
+270 PGHSEEVLMAYPEL
-284 GCTGGPYE
+284 SCSGKPY
-292 VWTQWGVSDDVIC
+292 QNGDFCI
-305 AGNEKAMT
+305 GNEKSFT
-313 FLEDVLGEVI
+313 FMEDVLAEVI

-357 MKNVDELQSYMI
+357 MKSVDELQSYMI
-369 HRAEEFLNSKD
+369 HRAEEFLISKE

-562 YPAEIRYTTD
+562 YPTD

-672 DTDIHKVSIR
+672 ETDIHKVSIR

>member
-1 MNKLTKYACILTT
+1 MLLPKQSRNYVTG
-14 LAGAVACSDGKKAQ
+14 LAAACSLLLIACSSEEVRQ
-28 GDYAIIPLPQEVA
+28 VNLIP
-41 TQGSAPFLLKPST
+41 KP
-54 PISYQEG
+54 
-61 DAEMEQTA
+61 EQMTMTGGT
-69 RFLASYVKE
+69 FTVDSLALFGGQSSRNIKTVIDE
-78 ATGYEP
+78 AWSG
-84 KVITGNADKGIHL
+84 
-97 SIASDIRNPEGYR
+97 NPEGYQ
-110 LLVSENGIEI
+110 LDVTPGGIDLR
-120 AGASNAGI
+120 AGSPDGL
-128 FYGVQ
+128 FYGMQ
-133 TLRKSIPAVA
+133 TLRQLYVGGEVPCVSIR
-143 EGMDIELP
+143 D
-151 AASINDYPRFPYRGM
+151 NPRFGYRGL
-166 HLDVSRHFFP
+166 HLDVSRHFFSKEE
-176 VDSVK
+176 VMKLLDVMSFYK
-181 KFIDI
+181 
-186 LALHNMNRFHWHLTD
+186 LNTLHMHLTD
-201 DQGWRIEIKKYPEL
+201 AGGWRIEIDKYPKL
-215 TQIGAQRKET
+215 TSETAFRTESDWRKWWDGRDRKYLPEGTPGAYGGYYTKED
-225 VIGRNSGKYDGKPYG
+225 IR
-240 EGMFY
+240 
-245 TQDEIRDVIAYAQE
+245 EIVKHAASKHIN
-259 RFITI
+259 I
-264 IPEIDL
+264 IPEIEF
-270 PGHQLAAITTYPDL
+270 PGHSEEVLMAYPEL
-284 GCTGGPYE
+284 SCSGKPY
-292 VWTQWGVSDDVIC
+292 QNGDFCI
-305 AGNEKAMT
+305 GNEKSFT
-313 FLEDVLGEVI
+313 FMEDVLAEVI

-357 MKNVDELQSYMI
+357 MKSVDELQSYMI

-380 RKLIGWDEI
+380 RRLIGWDEI

-403 RGEDGGIKSARMG
+403 RGEDGGIKAARMG

-455 DPVPADSL
+455 NPVPADSL

-468 RHILGVQANTWTEY
+468 QHILGVQANTWTEY
-482 IQTPEHL
+482 IQTPEYL

-545 QVDTAGREI
+545 QVDTAGRKI

-572 GSVPVASSA
+572 GSVPVASST

-672 DTDIHKVSIR
+672 ETDIHKVSIR

>member
-1 MNKLTKYACILTT
+1 MLLPKQSRNCVTG
-14 LAGAVACSDGKKAQ
+14 LAAACSLLLIACSPEEVRQ
-28 GDYAIIPLPQEVA
+28 VNLIP
-41 TQGSAPFLLKPST
+41 KP
-54 PISYQEG
+54 
-61 DAEMEQTA
+61 EQMTMTGGT
-69 RFLASYVKE
+69 FTVDSLALFGGQSSRNIKTVIDE
-78 ATGYEP
+78 AWSG
-84 KVITGNADKGIHL
+84 
-97 SIASDIRNPEGYR
+97 NPEGYQ
-110 LLVSENGIEI
+110 LDVTPGGIDLR
-120 AGASNAGI
+120 AGSPDGL
-128 FYGVQ
+128 FYGMQ
-133 TLRKSIPAVA
+133 TLRQLYAGGEVPCVSIR
-143 EGMDIELP
+143 D
-151 AASINDYPRFPYRGM
+151 NPRFGYRGL
-166 HLDVSRHFFP
+166 HLDVSRHFFSKEE
-176 VDSVK
+176 VMKLLDVMSFYK
-181 KFIDI
+181 
-186 LALHNMNRFHWHLTD
+186 LNTLHMHLTD
-201 DQGWRIEIKKYPEL
+201 AGGWRIEIDKYPKL
-215 TQIGAQRKET
+215 TSETAFRTESDWRKWWDGRDRKYLPEGTPGAYGGYYTKED
-225 VIGRNSGKYDGKPYG
+225 IR
-240 EGMFY
+240 
-245 TQDEIRDVIAYAQE
+245 EIVKHAASKHIN
-259 RFITI
+259 I
-264 IPEIDL
+264 IPEIEF
-270 PGHQLAAITTYPDL
+270 PGHSEEVLMAYPEL
-284 GCTGGPYE
+284 SCSGKPY
-292 VWTQWGVSDDVIC
+292 QNGDFCI
-305 AGNEKAMT
+305 GNELSFT
-313 FLEDVLGEVI
+313 FMEDVLAEVI

-455 DPVPADSL
+455 DPVPAASL
-463 TAEEC
+463 TVEEC

-501 EIGWTPQEL
+501 EIGWTSQEL

-672 DTDIHKVSIR
+672 ETDIHKVSIR

>member
-1 MNKLTKYACILTT
+1 MLLPKQSRNYVTG
-14 LAGAVACSDGKKAQ
+14 LAAACSLLLIACSPEEVRQ
-28 GDYAIIPLPQEVA
+28 VNLIP
-41 TQGSAPFLLKPST
+41 KP
-54 PISYQEG
+54 
-61 DAEMEQTA
+61 EQMTMTGGT
-69 RFLASYVKE
+69 FTVDSLALFGGQSSRNIKTVIDE
-78 ATGYEP
+78 AWSG
-84 KVITGNADKGIHL
+84 
-97 SIASDIRNPEGYR
+97 NPEGYQ
-110 LLVSENGIEI
+110 LDVTPGGIDLR
-120 AGASNAGI
+120 AGSPDGL
-128 FYGVQ
+128 FYGMQ
-133 TLRKSIPAVA
+133 TLRQLYAGGEVPCVSIR
-143 EGMDIELP
+143 D
-151 AASINDYPRFPYRGM
+151 NPRFGYRGL
-166 HLDVSRHFFP
+166 HLDVSRHFFSKEE
-176 VDSVK
+176 VMKLLDVMSFYK
-181 KFIDI
+181 LNI
-186 LALHNMNRFHWHLTD
+186 LHMHLTD
-201 DQGWRIEIKKYPEL
+201 AGGWRIEIDKYPKL
-215 TQIGAQRKET
+215 TSETAFRTESDWRKWWDGRDRKYLPEGTPGAYGGYYTKED
-225 VIGRNSGKYDGKPYG
+225 IR
-240 EGMFY
+240 
-245 TQDEIRDVIAYAQE
+245 EIVKHAASKHIN
-259 RFITI
+259 I
-264 IPEIDL
+264 IPEIEF
-270 PGHQLAAITTYPDL
+270 PGHSEEVLMAYPEL
-284 GCTGGPYE
+284 SCSGKPY
-292 VWTQWGVSDDVIC
+292 QNGDFCI
-305 AGNEKAMT
+305 GNEKSFT
-313 FLEDVLGEVI
+313 FMEDVLAEVI

-349 QALMKEKG
+349 QALMTEKG
-357 MKNVDELQSYMI
+357 MKSVDELQSYMI
-369 HRAEEFLNSKD
+369 HRAEEFLISKE

-403 RGEDGGIKSARMG
+403 RGEDGGIKAARMG

-501 EIGWTPQEL
+501 EIGWTSQEL

-672 DTDIHKVSIR
+672 ETDIHKVSIR

>member
-1 MNKLTKYACILTT
+1 MNSLSKLALVLTFCT
-14 LAGAVACSDGKKAQ
+14 GMIACSGGKAVK
-28 GDYAIIPLPQEVA
+28 GDYGVVPLPQEV
-41 TQGSAPFLLKPST
+41 TLTNGNPFVLSPST
-54 PISYQEG
+54 KIFYPEG
-61 DAEMEQTA
+61 NDKMKKNAE
-69 RFLASYVKE
+69 FLASYIKE
-78 ATGYEP
+78 ITGYELATA
-84 KVITGNADKGIHL
+84 TGQPGKGISL
-97 SIASDIRNPEGYR
+97 VIDQSIQNPEGYQ
-110 LLVSENGIEI
+110 LTVSDNGIRI
-120 AGASNAGI
+120 AGSTDAGV
-128 FYGVQ
+128 FYGIQ
-133 TLRKSIPAVA
+133 TLRKSIPATA
-143 EGMDIELP
+143 QGMNVELP
-151 AASINDYPRFPYRGM
+151 AATINDYPRFAYRGM
-166 HLDVSRHFFP
+166 MLDVSRHFFP

-181 KFIDI
+181 TYLDI
-186 LALHNMNRFHWHLTD
+186 LALHNQNTFHWHLSD

-215 TQIGAQRKET
+215 TQIGSKRKET
-225 VIGRNSGKYDGKPYG
+225 VIGHNSGTYDGKEYG
-240 EGMFY
+240 GFY
-245 TQDEIRDVIAYAQE
+245 TQDQIRDVINYAAE
-259 RFITI
+259 RHITI
-264 IPEIDL
+264 IPEIDM
-270 PGHQLAAITTYPDL
+270 PGHQLAALATYPEL
-284 GCTGGPYE
+284 GCTGGPYD
-292 VWTQWGVSDDVIC
+292 VWGQWGVADDVIC
-305 AGNEKAMT
+305 AGNEKSMQ
-313 FLEDVLGEVI
+313 FLEDVLSEVI
-323 DLFPSEYIHVG
+323 DLFPSEYIHVC

-349 QALMKEKG
+349 QALMKKNG
-357 MKNVDELQSYMI
+357 MKSVVELQSYMI

-380 RKLIGWDEI
+380 RRLIGWDEI

-403 RGEDGGIKSARMG
+403 RGEDGGIKAARMG

-455 DPVPADSL
+455 NPVPADSL

-468 RHILGVQANTWTEY
+468 QHILGVQANTWTEY

-672 DTDIHKVSIR
+672 ETDIHKVSIR

-732 DGNWKTRYIRLKAPR
+732 DGNWKARYVRLKAPR

>member
-1 MNKLTKYACILTT
+1 MLLPKQSHNCVTGL
-14 LAGAVACSDGKKAQ
+14 AVACSLLLVACSPKEVQ
-28 GDYAIIPLPQEVA
+28 QVNLIPKPERMTMTGGTFRVDSLALFGGRSSQSVKTVIDDA
-41 TQGSAPFLLKPST
+41 WSGS
-54 PISYQEG
+54 
-61 DAEMEQTA
+61 
-69 RFLASYVKE
+69 
-78 ATGYEP
+78 
-84 KVITGNADKGIHL
+84 
-97 SIASDIRNPEGYR
+97 PEGYQ
-110 LLVSENGIEI
+110 LDVTPKGIDLR
-120 AGASNAGI
+120 AGSSDGL
-128 FYGVQ
+128 FYGMQ
-133 TLRKSIPAVA
+133 TLRQLYSGGEVPCVSIQ
-143 EGMDIELP
+143 D
-151 AASINDYPRFPYRGM
+151 NPRFGYRGL
-166 HLDVSRHFFP
+166 HLDVSRHFFSKEE
-176 VDSVK
+176 VMKLLDVMSFYK
-181 KFIDI
+181 
-186 LALHNMNRFHWHLTD
+186 LNTLHMHLTD
-201 DQGWRIEIKKYPEL
+201 AGGWRIEIDKYPKL
-215 TQIGAQRKET
+215 TSETAFRTESDWRKWWDGRDRKYLPEGTPGAYGGYYTKED
-225 VIGRNSGKYDGKPYG
+225 IR
-240 EGMFY
+240 
-245 TQDEIRDVIAYAQE
+245 EIVKHAASKHIN
-259 RFITI
+259 I
-264 IPEIDL
+264 IPEIEF
-270 PGHQLAAITTYPDL
+270 PGHSEEVLMAYPEL
-284 GCTGGPYE
+284 SCSGKPYLN
-292 VWTQWGVSDDVIC
+292 GDFCI
-305 AGNEKAMT
+305 GNEQSFAFM
-313 FLEDVLGEVI
+313 EDVLAEVI
-323 DLFPSEYIHVG
+323 DLFPSEYIHIG
-334 GDEAGKSAWKKCPKC
+334 GDEAGKSAWKTCPKC
-349 QALMKEKG
+349 QGVMKKNG
-357 MKNVDELQSYMI
+357 MKSVDELQSYMI
-369 HRAEEFLNSKD
+369 HRAEEFLISKD

-423 GNYMYLDFYQADPK
+423 GNYMYLDFYQADQK

-455 DPVPADSL
+455 DPIPADSL

-523 ISKLQGMGIR
+523 ISRLQGMGVR

-545 QVDTAGREI
+545 QVDTAGRKI

-572 GSVPVASSA
+572 GSVPVASSV
-581 LYAGPITV
+581 LYTGPIVV

-597 AIFRDGV
+597 AIFRAGV

-636 GGTNALLDGYRGG
+636 GGMNALLDGYRGG

-662 DLDCVIDMEE
+662 NLDCVIDMEGE
-672 DTDIHKVSIR
+672 TDIHKVSIR

-702 EDGENFISRGI
+702 EDGENFISCGI
-713 VPTTVPA
+713 VPTTIPS
-720 DDPDLLFQEYTF
+720 DDPNLLFQEYIF
-732 DGNWKTRYIRLKAPR
+732 NGNWKTRYVRLKAPR

>member
-1 MNKLTKYACILTT
+1 MNSLSKLALV
-14 LAGAVACSDGKKAQ
+14 LAFCAGMIACSGGKAVK
-28 GDYAIIPLPQEVA
+28 GDYGVVPLPQEV
-41 TQGSAPFLLKPST
+41 TLTNGAPFVLSPST
-54 PISYQEG
+54 KISYPEG
-61 DAEMEQTA
+61 NDKMKRNA
-69 RFLASYVKE
+69 RFLASYIQE
-78 ATGYEP
+78 ITGYELATA
-84 KVITGNADKGIHL
+84 TGQPGKGISL
-97 SIASDIRNPEGYR
+97 VIDQSIQNPEGYQ
-110 LLVSENGIEI
+110 LSVSDNGIRI
-120 AGASNAGI
+120 AGSTDAGV
-128 FYGVQ
+128 FYGIQ
-133 TLRKSIPAVA
+133 TLRKSIPATA
-143 EGMDIELP
+143 QGMNVELP
-151 AASINDYPRFPYRGM
+151 AATINDYPRFAYRGM
-166 HLDVSRHFFP
+166 MLDVSRHFFP

-181 KFIDI
+181 TYLDI
-186 LALHNMNRFHWHLTD
+186 LALHNQNTFHWHLSD

-215 TQIGAQRKET
+215 TQIGSKRKET
-225 VIGRNSGKYDGKPYG
+225 VIGHNSGTYDGKEYG
-240 EGMFY
+240 GFY
-245 TQDEIRDVIAYAQE
+245 TQDQIRDVIDYAAE
-259 RFITI
+259 RHITI
-264 IPEIDL
+264 IPEIDM
-270 PGHQLAAITTYPDL
+270 PGHQLAALATYPEL
-284 GCTGGPYE
+284 GCTGGPYD
-292 VWTQWGVSDDVIC
+292 VWGQWGVADDVIC
-305 AGNEKAMT
+305 AGNEKSMQ
-313 FLEDVLGEVI
+313 FLEDVLSEVI

-455 DPVPADSL
+455 NPVPADSL

-545 QVDTAGREI
+545 QVDTAGRKI

-562 YPAEIRYTTD
+562 YPAEVRYTTD
-572 GSVPVASSA
+572 GSTPVASSA
-581 LYAGPITV
+581 LYAGPIIV
-589 QDSAHIKA
+589 RDSAYIKA

-672 DTDIHKVSIR
+672 ETDIHKVSIR

-732 DGNWKTRYIRLKAPR
+732 DGNWKARYVRLKAPR

>member
-1 MNKLTKYACILTT
+1 MLLPKQSRNYVTG
-14 LAGAVACSDGKKAQ
+14 LAAACSLLLIACSPEEVRQ
-28 GDYAIIPLPQEVA
+28 VNLIP
-41 TQGSAPFLLKPST
+41 KP
-54 PISYQEG
+54 
-61 DAEMEQTA
+61 EQMTMTGGT
-69 RFLASYVKE
+69 FTVDSLALFGGQSSRNIKTVIDE
-78 ATGYEP
+78 AWSG
-84 KVITGNADKGIHL
+84 
-97 SIASDIRNPEGYR
+97 NPEGYQ
-110 LLVSENGIEI
+110 LDVTPGGIDLR
-120 AGASNAGI
+120 AGSPDGL
-128 FYGVQ
+128 FYGMQ
-133 TLRKSIPAVA
+133 TLRQLYAGGEVPCVSIR
-143 EGMDIELP
+143 D
-151 AASINDYPRFPYRGM
+151 NPRFGYRGL
-166 HLDVSRHFFP
+166 HLDVSRHFFSKEE
-176 VDSVK
+176 VMKLLDVMSFYK
-181 KFIDI
+181 
-186 LALHNMNRFHWHLTD
+186 LNTLHMHLTD
-201 DQGWRIEIKKYPEL
+201 AGGWRIEIDKYPKL
-215 TQIGAQRKET
+215 TSETAFRTESDWRKWWAGRDRKYLPEGTPGAYGGYYTKED
-225 VIGRNSGKYDGKPYG
+225 IR
-240 EGMFY
+240 
-245 TQDEIRDVIAYAQE
+245 EIVKHAASKHIN
-259 RFITI
+259 I
-264 IPEIDL
+264 IPEIEF
-270 PGHQLAAITTYPDL
+270 PGHSEEVLMAYPEL
-284 GCTGGPYE
+284 SCSGKPY
-292 VWTQWGVSDDVIC
+292 QNGDFCI
-305 AGNEKAMT
+305 GNEKSFT
-313 FLEDVLGEVI
+313 FMEDVLAEVI

-349 QALMKEKG
+349 QALMKKNG
-357 MKNVDELQSYMI
+357 MKSVDELQSYMI

-380 RKLIGWDEI
+380 RRLIGWDEI

-403 RGEDGGIKSARMG
+403 RGEDGGIKAARMG

-455 DPVPADSL
+455 NPVPADSL

-468 RHILGVQANTWTEY
+468 QHILGVQANTWTEY
-482 IQTPEHL
+482 IQTPEYL

-545 QVDTAGREI
+545 QVDTAGRKI

-572 GSVPVASSA
+572 GSVPAASSA

-672 DTDIHKVSIR
+672 ETDIHKVSIR

>member
-1 MNKLTKYACILTT
+1 MLLPKQSRNYVTG
-14 LAGAVACSDGKKAQ
+14 LAAACSLLLIACSPEEVRQ
-28 GDYAIIPLPQEVA
+28 VNLIP
-41 TQGSAPFLLKPST
+41 KP
-54 PISYQEG
+54 
-61 DAEMEQTA
+61 EQMTMTGGT
-69 RFLASYVKE
+69 FTVDSLALFGGQSSRNIKTVIDE
-78 ATGYEP
+78 AWSG
-84 KVITGNADKGIHL
+84 
-97 SIASDIRNPEGYR
+97 NPEGYQ
-110 LLVSENGIEI
+110 LDVTPGGIDLR
-120 AGASNAGI
+120 AGSPDGL
-128 FYGVQ
+128 FYGMQ
-133 TLRKSIPAVA
+133 TLRQLYAGGEVPCVSIR
-143 EGMDIELP
+143 D
-151 AASINDYPRFPYRGM
+151 NPRFGYRGL
-166 HLDVSRHFFP
+166 HLDVSRHFFSKEE
-176 VDSVK
+176 VMKLLDVMSFYK
-181 KFIDI
+181 
-186 LALHNMNRFHWHLTD
+186 LNTLHMHLTD
-201 DQGWRIEIKKYPEL
+201 AGGWRIEIDKYPKL
-215 TQIGAQRKET
+215 TSETAFRTESDWRKWWDGRDRKYLPEGTPGAYGGYYTKED
-225 VIGRNSGKYDGKPYG
+225 IR
-240 EGMFY
+240 
-245 TQDEIRDVIAYAQE
+245 EIVKHAASKHIN
-259 RFITI
+259 I
-264 IPEIDL
+264 IPEIEF
-270 PGHQLAAITTYPDL
+270 PGHSEEVLMAYPEL
-284 GCTGGPYE
+284 SCSGKPY
-292 VWTQWGVSDDVIC
+292 QNGDFCI
-305 AGNEKAMT
+305 GNELSFT
-313 FLEDVLGEVI
+313 FMEDVLAEVI

-501 EIGWTPQEL
+501 EIGWTSQEL

-545 QVDTAGREI
+545 QVDTAGRKI

-562 YPAEIRYTTD
+562 YPAEVRYTTD
-572 GSVPVASSA
+572 GSTPVASSA
-581 LYAGPITV
+581 LYAGPIIV
-589 QDSAHIKA
+589 RDSAYIKA

-672 DTDIHKVSIR
+672 ETDIHKVSIR